1 MWIITGED
9 RMIEHQHG
17 HPMSVLQHLRSWRTR
32 IIRICFQKASLS
44 RLQSWNHAK
53 CPTFIN
59 KDPWSGNLRNQQK
72 KMSLSYPS
80 VILSSIHFSS
90 ILSAKTCANVAGSD
104 HFGPS
109 CCLVQIQAA
118 SQVITET
125 SLTEKH
131 NTAHLSRKL
140 RMFPGWF
147 FFAKKKT

>member
-1 MWIITGED
+1 MTHED
-9 RMIEHQHG
+9 HQDLLLKSF
-17 HPMSVLQHLRSWRTR
+17 PVQAAKLW
-32 IIRICFQKASLS
+32 F
-44 RLQSWNHAK
+44 HAK
-53 CPTFIN
+53 CSTFIN
-59 KDPWSGNLRNQQK
+59 KDLWWEPPQPK
-72 KMSLSYPS
+72 KIVPHRPS

-109 CCLVQIQAA
+109 LCLVQIQAA

-140 RMFPGWF
+140 WMFPGWF
-147 FFAKKKT
+147 FFAKEKLKKKYCWHLNKFSSSTSNLEHSLSAYRN

>member
-1 MWIITGED
+1 
-9 RMIEHQHG
+9 
-17 HPMSVLQHLRSWRTR
+17 
-32 IIRICFQKASLS
+32 
-44 RLQSWNHAK
+44 
-53 CPTFIN
+53 
-59 KDPWSGNLRNQQK
+59 
-72 KMSLSYPS
+72 MSLSYPS

-147 FFAKKKT
+147 FFAKKKRKKAIVGISSSFPCQHQIWNIAVAAVLVACCISLCLQLCQKVNLSKLSIRLPVPFPPCNEGSA